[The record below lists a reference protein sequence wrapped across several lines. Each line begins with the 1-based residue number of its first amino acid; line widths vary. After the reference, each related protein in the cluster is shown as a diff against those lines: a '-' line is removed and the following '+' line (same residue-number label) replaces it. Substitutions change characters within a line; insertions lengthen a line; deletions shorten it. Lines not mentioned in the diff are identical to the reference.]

1 MFVCGAQ
8 RIVLISTVL
17 REPAY
22 GGSLTKRTFQ
32 KGVKQVEEKS
42 SETTRRAS
50 MLCSIGIIAKHY
62 GVSPSTIRRWAQRGL
77 IKVACPI
84 RGTDCFDGEPGSQA
98 YRLRTCLIA

>member
-32 KGVKQVEEKS
+32 KGGEILHSRKS
-42 SETTRRAS
+42 VSAPTMIPADRKGPAAS
-50 MLCSIGIIAKHY
+50 PC
-62 GVSPSTIRRWAQRGL
+62 RGRS
-77 IKVACPI
+77 VGA
-84 RGTDCFDGEPGSQA
+84 FW
-98 YRLRTCLIA
+98 